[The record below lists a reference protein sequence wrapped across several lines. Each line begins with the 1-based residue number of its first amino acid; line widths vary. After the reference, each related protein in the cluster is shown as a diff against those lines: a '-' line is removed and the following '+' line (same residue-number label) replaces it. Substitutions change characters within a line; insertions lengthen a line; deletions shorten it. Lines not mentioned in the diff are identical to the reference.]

1 MGLFAAAS
9 RLFPVFTA
17 RNLLCRVSNGLFGV
31 SCEAFWCGLCREGRL
46 PFRILI
52 ADDHPAIRKVLR
64 ALIESHGEWQVCG
77 EASNGFEAMAK
88 AAELKPDLIILDL
101 AMPVVDGIR
110 AAREISSALPG
121 LPILMHT
128 MHGSPAV
135 NLEAKKA
142 GVTRV
147 VSKGESG
154 ENLIGAIEELLK
166 ARQSRAA
173 GAADSIGLGADAGAG
188 TESKTAETEK
198 TSDSANPTGEN
209 SPKPD

>member
-1 MGLFAAAS
+1 LA
-9 RLFPVFTA
+9 
-17 RNLLCRVSNGLFGV
+17 
-31 SCEAFWCGLCREGRL
+31 
-46 PFRILI
+46 FRILI
-52 ADDHPAIRKVLR
+52 ADDHAGIRRVLR
-64 ALIESHGEWQVCG
+64 AVIESHGEWQVCG
-77 EASNGFEAMAK
+77 EAENGFDAVAK
-88 AAELKPDLIILDL
+88 ARELKPDLIILDL
-101 AMPVVDGIR
+101 AMPLVDGIR

-154 ENLIGAIEELLK
+154 ENLIGAIDELLK
-166 ARQSRAA
+166 AGQSRPT
-173 GAADSIGLGADAGAG
+173 GAAIGLGAESASGM
-188 TESKTAETEK
+188 ESKTPEAEK
-198 TSDSANPTGEN
+198 TNEPSSLNGEN